1 MNSTM
6 NSAFSLRRMRGNIL
20 LGPGFFA
27 GILAAI
33 AIPAYQDY
41 TLRARVTE
49 GLNLA
54 GAVKASVAEAFAT
67 SGKWPRD
74 LRALRYDA
82 APRGKYVTFVAVNH
96 GTVVI
101 RYSQSAGSPLARQQV
116 TLRPTVDAQGNILWS
131 CGYSGDQGSDPDSG
145 AASPHATSLAPK
157 YLPSTCRG

>member
-1 MNSTM
+1 MNNDSRTR
-6 NSAFSLRRMRGNIL
+6 LRRMRGNIL

-33 AIPAYQDY
+33 AIPAYHDY

-54 GAVKASVAEAFAT
+54 GEVKVSVAEAFAT
-67 SGKWPRD
+67 HGKWPRD
-74 LRALRYDA
+74 LRELEYDA
-82 APRGKYVTFVAVNH
+82 VPRGKYVTFVAVNH

-101 RYSQSAGSPLARQQV
+101 RYSQSAGSQLARQQV
-116 TLRPTVDAQGNILWS
+116 TLRPTVNAEGDITWS
-131 CGYSGDQGSDPDSG
+131 CGYTADQGSDPRTG

-157 YLPSTCRG
+157 YLPSSCRG